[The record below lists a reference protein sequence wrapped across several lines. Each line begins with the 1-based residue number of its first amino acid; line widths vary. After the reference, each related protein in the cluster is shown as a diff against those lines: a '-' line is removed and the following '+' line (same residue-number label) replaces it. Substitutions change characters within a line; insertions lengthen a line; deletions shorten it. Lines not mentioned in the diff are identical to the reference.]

1 MARNDYDGVVEAVHY
16 SSDGQVAWVRAYE
29 KRGPTFSERMMLDR
43 ETLVARLK
51 DGKRYVSGK
60 RIPYLAS
67 TFDVSDALHLVNKD
81 GEEVLVTGDRQA
93 ETDNLEGVPII

>member
-1 MARNDYDGVVEAVHY
+1 MARNDYDGVIEAVHY
-16 SSDGQVAWVRAYE
+16 STDGQVAWVRAYE
-29 KRGPTFSERMMLDR
+29 KRGPTFSERVMLDR

-51 DGKRYVSGK
+51 DGKRYVTGK

-67 TFDVSDALHLVNKD
+67 TFDVSEVLRLVNKD
-81 GEEVLVTGDRQA
+81 GGEVLVTGDRQA

>member
-1 MARNDYDGVVEAVHY
+1 
-16 SSDGQVAWVRAYE
+16 
-29 KRGPTFSERMMLDR
+29 MMLDR

-51 DGKRYVSGK
+51 DGKRYVTGK

-67 TFDVSDALHLVNKD
+67 TFDVTEALRLVNKD

-93 ETDNLEGVPII
+93 QTDNLEGVPII